1 MRGRDRWIESL
12 RILVVDD
19 EPANVLALRALLE
32 SWGFE
37 RVDTT
42 TDPQDAIVRCEAR
55 EPDLLM
61 LDLHMPGTDGFAVMR
76 RLRIDAPR
84 SVALPVL
91 VLTADITPEIR
102 RRALDAGA
110 RDFVT
115 KPFDPQEVR
124 LRVRNLL
131 EMRELQLQQT
141 AIEASLEARVRRRT
155 AELDRA
161 RLEMLQRLALAAEFR
176 DDRTGRHTQRVG
188 RSAREIAFLMGLPD
202 DEVEQIGLA
211 APLHDVGKIAL
222 SDAILLKPGPLT
234 ADERTT
240 MQRHTLTGAEM
251 LRGSGSHLLRTA
263 EQVALSHHERW
274 DGAGYPYGV
283 VGERIPLAGRVV
295 AVADVFDALT
305 HERPYKEAWSI
316 DRAVSTILEHRGRR
330 FDPQVVD
337 AFATLEH
344 PVLL

>member
-1 MRGRDRWIESL
+1 VRGRDRWIEGL

-42 TDPQDAIVRCEAR
+42 TDPADAIARCRQR

-61 LDLHMPGTDGFAVMR
+61 LDLHMPGTDGFDVMR
-76 RLRIDAPR
+76 HLRIATPR
-84 SVALPVL
+84 PVLLPVL
-91 VLTADITPEIR
+91 VLTADITPEVR
-102 RRALDAGA
+102 RRALDVGA

-115 KPFDPQEVR
+115 KPFDPEEVR

-131 EMRELQLQQT
+131 EMRELQLQQA
-141 AIEASLEARVRRRT
+141 AIETSLEARVRQRT
-155 AELDRA
+155 VELESA
-161 RLEMLQRLALAAEFR
+161 RMEMLKRLALAAEFR

-188 RSAREIAFLMGLPD
+188 RTAREIAFLMGLPS

-211 APLHDVGKIAL
+211 APLHDVGKIAI
-222 SDAILLKPGPLT
+222 SDAILLKPGALT
-234 ADERTT
+234 PGERTL
-240 MQRHTLTGAEM
+240 MQRHTLAGAEI
-251 LRGSGSHLLRTA
+251 LSGSGSDLLRTA

-274 DGAGYPYGV
+274 DGGGYPHGV
-283 VGERIPLAGRVV
+283 RGKQVPLAGRVV

-305 HERPYKEAWSI
+305 HERPYKRAWSI
-316 DRAVSTILEHRGRR
+316 DRAVTTIVEDRGRR

-337 AFATLEH
+337 AFMTLEH